1 MAEQIL
7 ILTTGGTIDK
17 IYFDA
22 TSDYEVGESVIP
34 ALLRESGVSLDCRL
48 VSLMRKDSL
57 EMTDEDRTGI
67 RAACVE
73 ADEDRIV
80 ITHGTDTMTKTA
92 EALVGIA
99 GKSIVLTGSLAPA
112 RFRESDAVFNI
123 GFALAAV
130 QAKTPGAYL
139 AMNGRIFEAGKV
151 VKNLKTRRFE
161 KTSG

>member
-1 MAEQIL
+1 
-7 ILTTGGTIDK
+7 
-17 IYFDA
+17 
-22 TSDYEVGESVIP
+22 
-34 ALLRESGVSLDCRL
+34 
-48 VSLMRKDSL
+48 MRKDSL

-67 RAACVE
+67 RATCVE

-130 QAKTPGAYL
+130 QAKAPGVYL

>member
-1 MAEQIL
+1 MERLL

-22 TSDYEVGESVIP
+22 KSDYEVGESVIP
-34 ALLRESGVSLDCRL
+34 VLLRESGVTLDCRV

-57 EMTDEDRTGI
+57 DLTAADRATIRTACEEAAEDW
-67 RAACVE
+67 
-73 ADEDRIV
+73 IV

-92 EALVGIA
+92 EALVGID

-123 GFALAAV
+123 GFALATV
-130 QAKTPGAYL
+130 QAKSPGVYL
-139 AMNGRIFEAGKV
+139 AMNGRIFDAGKV
-151 VKNLKTRRFE
+151 VKNLETQRFE